1 MRISFTTR
9 AVFVAGALAIS
20 GLAQAADEASHS
32 MTGCLHQGSAQG
44 TYELT
49 DLGLADGPKSVVIA
63 ASSVD
68 LAGHVG
74 HKVELTGVTVKGA
87 DAAAHTMSISAMK
100 HLAATCP

>member
-1 MRISFTTR
+1 MRIFFINR
-9 AVFVAGALAIS
+9 AVFIAGAFAIS
-20 GLAQAADEASHS
+20 ALAQAADDAPHS
-32 MTGCLHQGSAQG
+32 MTGCLHQGSAAG
-44 TYELT
+44 SYELT

-74 HKVELTGVTVKGA
+74 HKVELTGVTVKGT
-87 DAAAHTMSISAMK
+87 DAAVHTMSISAMK

>member
-1 MRISFTTR
+1 MRISNITR
-9 AVFVAGALAIS
+9 AGFIVGALAVTA
-20 GLAQAADEASHS
+20 LVQAADEAPHS
-32 MTGCLHQGSAQG
+32 MTGCLHQGSAAG

-74 HKVELTGVTVKGA
+74 HKVELTGTTVKGA
-87 DAAAHTMSISAMK
+87 DAATHTMSISAMK

>member
-1 MRISFTTR
+1 MTISFTPR
-9 AVFVAGALAIS
+9 AALIVGALTIS
-20 GLAQAADEASHS
+20 ALAQAAEDAPHS
-32 MTGCLHQGSAQG
+32 MTGCLHQGSAAG

-49 DLGLADGPKSVVIA
+49 DLGLADGPKSVAIA

>member
-1 MRISFTTR
+1 MRYSNFTR
-9 AVFVAGALAIS
+9 AGLVAGALAIS
-20 GLAQAADEASHS
+20 GLAQAADEAPHS
-32 MTGCLHQGSAQG
+32 MTGCLRQGAAAG

-49 DLGLADGPKSVVIA
+49 DLGLADGPKSVAIA

-74 HKVELTGVTVKGA
+74 HKVELTGTTVKGA
-87 DAAAHTMSISAMK
+87 DAAGHTMSISAMK